1 MQNKR
6 SLGSEKEQLA
16 VSYLMEQNAEIL
28 ARNFYFRGGEID
40 LIAKDGEYV
49 CFIEVKY
56 RKSHHFG
63 TPEEAVTL
71 SKQKKIIQGARVY
84 LYQNRYPTDTPCR
97 FDVISVFGQEITW
110 IKDAFSLTNW

>member
-1 MQNKR
+1 MRNKR

-16 VSYLMEQNAEIL
+16 VSYLAEQKAEVL
-28 ARNFYFRGGEID
+28 ARNFYFHGGEID

-56 RKSHHFG
+56 RKSSRFG
-63 TPEEAVTL
+63 TPEEAVTP

-97 FDVISVFGQEITW
+97 FDVISVFGKEITW
-110 IKDAFSLTNW
+110 IKNAFTLTRC